1 MTKILCSYGYLKYFS
16 TLCTLLLVL
25 LICVTVLKDLCL
37 VFEEGCGGRE
47 MQADSRSSRL
57 ESSRKDEEQQQ
68 PLRQDGVIAGNDEV
82 TIRTYA
88 GLSATTQERIRRCV
102 ML

>member
-1 MTKILCSYGYLKYFS
+1 MR
-16 TLCTLLLVL
+16 L
-25 LICVTVLKDLCL
+25 LIRVNVLKQLCL
-37 VFEEGCGGRE
+37 VFEEESGGRE
-47 MQADSRSSRL
+47 LRADSRSSRL
-57 ESSRKDEEQQQ
+57 ESSRKDEKQQH
-68 PLRQDGVIAGNDEV
+68 PLRQDGAVVGNDDV

>member
-1 MTKILCSYGYLKYFS
+1 MRP
-16 TLCTLLLVL
+16 V
-25 LICVTVLKDLCL
+25 ICDNVLKQLCL
-37 VFEEGCGGRE
+37 VLEESGGRE
-47 MQADSRSSRL
+47 LRADSRCSRL
-57 ESSRKDEEQQQ
+57 ESSRKNEEQQQ
-68 PLRQDGVIAGNDEV
+68 PFRQDGVIVGNDEV